1 MTRED
6 KFSIQE
12 NHNPNNGTATIDPKS
27 GSWTYT
33 PDELFTGNDN
43 FLITITDDQGFQET
57 RKVNLEIKPPVSI
70 SGELAGV
77 GYEDTAV
84 DKHSTYTVTGWIDF
98 KIQEG

>member
-1 MTRED
+1 MTKDFRR
-6 KFSIQE
+6 
-12 NHNPNNGTATIDPKS
+12 
-27 GSWTYT
+27 
-33 PDELFTGNDN
+33 
-43 FLITITDDQGFQET
+43 T

-98 KIQEG
+98 KGARGIRDAGRNWAGVPL